1 MTGRRA
7 VDTRAACAVV
17 AAIGA
22 LLRDL
27 IRVGGSSRPAC
38 GRVTRPRCGDLLLAA
53 GPVNGLLAGYVCTS
67 MWITCAKR
75 RRACAPAVEMLGIPP
90 PGSAHKRAFNWE
102 NATRVLWMQKKPE
115 LSTRRAVKAY
125 K

>member
-1 MTGRRA
+1 M
-7 VDTRAACAVV
+7 

-102 NATRVLWMQKKPE
+102 NATRALWIQKKPE